1 MSTGSGP
8 LFGSNQFSL
17 PTTGG
22 GSNQWM
28 SYPSLPSGGMS
39 AYGGSSSPTTMPNF
53 STLPGGPTLTGPP
66 NSGNQVTPY
75 PVGSTTQIGGGL
87 ETTPTM
93 DPSFTGN
100 FYSMLQSMLG
110 GGAGLQNQLLQ
121 FLSGGGPSNI
131 PGANQLENMS
141 QTGGLISALPEWQ
154 SMVAAM
160 GQNTAQNEAQLKE
173 QFAGMG
179 ALDSSPFGTAMSD
192 YLQQTNLNQNA
203 LLGQL
208 DTQAMQQATQNELTA
223 STSLTGMAGQ
233 ESQFLDQLFS
243 SAATSSPG
251 VAKKGGSSSLLGGI
265 GSLIGG
271 AGSAA
276 GGIGSLLSSLGIG
289 AGAGAGGAADLAAA
303 LAGI

>member
-1 MSTGSGP
+1 MSTGAGP
-8 LFGSNQFSL
+8 LFGSNQFAL

-39 AYGGSSSPTTMPNF
+39 AYGSPSAGTPTANTSPASSTNPF
-53 STLPGGPTLTGPP
+53 ATLPGGPTLTGPP
-66 NSGNQVTPY
+66 SGGNQLTSY

-110 GGAGLQNQLLQ
+110 GGAGLQNQLLS

-192 YLQQTNLNQNA
+192 YLQQTNLSQNS

-208 DTQAMQQATQNELTA
+208 DTQAMQQAMQNELTA

-265 GSLIGG
+265 GSL
-271 AGSAA
+271 
-276 GGIGSLLSSLGIG
+276 L
-289 AGAGAGGAADLAAA
+289 GGAASLASSNPW
-303 LAGI
+303 GIFGG